1 MAAKGSKGGGRSG
14 GYASTEDALAVGV
27 ARIVHWMR
35 GHQRAVIL
43 GVLVAIALAAG
54 LIYYRDYRKNLTARA
69 ATQLEQ
75 LEAELAQSNAPAS
88 AVGRLRDF
96 LNRFGGTPSA
106 DDARLLMARIQL
118 DQGAPAD
125 AVKTLDPLSGRALDT
140 PIGYAATRL
149 RADAYAAAGDRDSA
163 IGTLDDAARNARFPF
178 QRNDASAELADL
190 LVQAGRYDSAAS
202 IYRRLT
208 QDSAASPEGT
218 GVYAMRLGEVLALKT
233 VGAPPPAGPPADTT
247 GRDTRLPPGLG
258 GPTVSPTLPVAP
270 AGSAAARAGSTSNGR
285 SGGS

>member
-14 GYASTEDALAVGV
+14 GYASTEDALAVGM
-27 ARIVHWMR
+27 ARTIDWMR

-43 GVLVAIALAAG
+43 GVLVAAALAAG
-54 LIYYRDYRKNLTARA
+54 LVYYRDYRRNLTARA
-69 ATQLEQ
+69 VTQLEQ

-118 DQGAPAD
+118 DEGAAAD
-125 AVKTLDPLSGRALDT
+125 AVKTLDPLAHRALDT

-149 RADAYAAAGDRDSA
+149 RADAYAAAGDRASA
-163 IGTLDDAARNARFPF
+163 LRTLDDAARNARFPF

-202 IYRRLT
+202 IYRRLA

-218 GVYAMRLGEVLALKT
+218 GVYAMRLGEVLALKSA
-233 VGAPPPAGPPADTT
+233 GAPPPAGPPADTAA
-247 GRDTRLPPGLG
+247 RDTTLPPGVG
-258 GPTVSPTLPVAP
+258 APTASPTLPVAP
-270 AGSAAARAGSTSNGR
+270 AGSAAARPGSTSNGR